1 MKTTSVLIV
10 EDELIIAKNTAKK
23 LTKSGYN
30 VVKIVSSGQA
40 AISFFEENSSDLIL
54 MDIALKGTLDGIET
68 AAKIK
73 ERNDIPIIFLTAY
86 ASEQTL
92 DRAAEIGC
100 YGYLI
105 KPFREK
111 ELLATIKMALAK
123 HQENLL
129 INQSLRDTV
138 QQYSSQLDD
147 IYVNHLTNLPS
158 RLFLRDSFEYL
169 KADLTAK
176 TPNIN
181 SHKTEQ
187 LIAVYN
193 VSLDRLAKISNLLT
207 PEQEKY
213 LIKEISQRIN
223 NYASSLENQGITIYL
238 ANDNYVVM
246 IPVNTKVEAK
256 NHGHK
261 IINLCNDVCH
271 VDAQEVFLKTSIGMA
286 FYPDDSSDIE
296 KLLEQTKK
304 AVNYVRSQGG
314 NRCQAFSFALDVKDV
329 RHINNLSIEAD
340 LHHALEKQELE
351 IYYQPIINFQE
362 NTIVATEA
370 LLRWNHP
377 SMGRIEPSSF
387 IPIAEES
394 GLIRPIGEW
403 VLLKV
408 CQQTQD
414 WHSKGFDWLKISV
427 NLSGIQFKQ
436 SDLFHKINQV
446 LLKTSLSAQYLEL
459 EVTET
464 ILIDNIKANIQKLN
478 LLKKLGVRIALD
490 DFGTGY
496 SSLSY
501 LQKFP
506 FDTLKID
513 SCFVRNLNKDNKNKI
528 ITKSTIQMAHD
539 LGLNVVAEGVETLA
553 ELKALHDFNCDC
565 IQGFL
570 ISRPLSGKDFL
581 DLLKNF
587 KGITY

>member
-1 MKTTSVLIV
+1 MKGINILIV

-40 AISFFEENSSDLIL
+40 AISFCEENFPDLIL
-54 MDIALKGTLDGIET
+54 MDIAIKGSLDGIET
-68 AAKIK
+68 AAMIK
-73 ERNDIPIIFLTAY
+73 AKKDVPIIFLTAY

-123 HQENLL
+123 HEENSL

-138 QQYSSQLDD
+138 QQYSSQLDN
-147 IYVNHLTNLPS
+147 IYVNHLTALPS
-158 RLFLRDSFEYL
+158 RLFLRDSFDYL
-169 KADLTAK
+169 VSSLMMSQQD
-176 TPNIN
+176 NN
-181 SHKTEQ
+181 SNNLERI
-187 LIAVYN
+187 IAIYN
-193 VSLDRLAKISNLLT
+193 VSLDRLAKISSLLT
-207 PEQEKY
+207 PDQEKT
-213 LIKEISQRIN
+213 LVKEIAQRISN
-223 NYASSLENQGITIYL
+223 FASNLDDEGITIYM

-246 IPVNTKVEAK
+246 IPVNNQIEAK
-256 NHGHK
+256 NYGQK
-261 IINLCNDVCH
+261 IISICTDVCQL
-271 VDAQEVFLKTSIGMA
+271 DNQEIFLSASIGMA
-286 FYPDDSSDIE
+286 FYPKDSSDVE
-296 KLLEQTKK
+296 KLLEQSKK
-304 AVNYVRSQGG
+304 AVNYVQAQGG

-329 RHINNLSIEAD
+329 RTANSLSIEAE
-340 LHHALEKQELE
+340 LHHALERQELE
-351 IYYQPIINFQE
+351 IYYQPIINIE
-362 NTIVATEA
+362 NNVIVGAEA

-377 SMGRIEPSSF
+377 TMGRIEPNQF

-408 CQQTQD
+408 CQQTKD
-414 WHSKGFDWLKISV
+414 WHDKGFDWLRISV
-427 NLSGIQFKQ
+427 NFSGIQFKQ
-436 SDLFHKINQV
+436 SDLFHRINQV
-446 LLKTSLSAQYLEL
+446 LLKTSLPAKYLEL

-478 LLKKLGVRIALD
+478 LLKKLGVKIALD

-513 SCFVRNLNKDNKNKI
+513 SCFIRDIDKNDTNKI
-528 ITKSTIQMAHD
+528 ITNSTIVMAHD
-539 LGLNVVAEGVETLA
+539 LGLNVTAEGVETASEFKTLRD
-553 ELKALHDFNCDC
+553 LKCDSV
-565 IQGFL
+565 QGFL
-570 ISRPLSGKDFL
+570 ISHPLTNQDFL
-581 DLLKNF
+581 KLLRNPSH
-587 KGITY
+587 YAS